1 MSDFPA
7 TAGQTASEPAPK
19 APKRSVAEQF
29 ADLGDRV
36 GALPT
41 RQRWGVIALTVL
53 VGWFAVDEL
62 VWSWA
67 RSWAADS
74 DRIASALARGASRRG
89 AAPSAD
95 LRRMVATYG
104 AVLPPA
110 DAATGR
116 EELAA
121 AINEVLRAKGISGY
135 SYEAR
140 TGARLKDP
148 DASILGGAVDRIQ
161 AEVKFDTT
169 AEALPD
175 VVAALESHPD
185 IELVSAMRITRNEQ
199 TRKITVQATVES
211 WVLSAGGRRTR

>member
-7 TAGQTASEPAPK
+7 TAGSSTSEPAPK
-19 APKRSVAEQF
+19 ARKRSIGEQVT
-29 ADLGDRV
+29 DLGDRI
-36 GALPT
+36 GALPS
-41 RQRWGVIALTVL
+41 RQRWAVIALAVL

-67 RSWAADS
+67 RSWSTES
-74 DRIASALARGASRRG
+74 DRIAAALARGASRRG
-89 AAPSAD
+89 AAPSAE

-148 DASILGGAVDRIQ
+148 DASVLGGAVDRIQ

-169 AEALPD
+169 AEALPE
-175 VVAALESHPD
+175 VIASLESHPA
-185 IELVSAMRITRNEQ
+185 IELVSAMRVTRNEQ

-211 WVLSAGGRRTR
+211 WVLSAGGRRSR